1 MKSNRL
7 KIILRSVTLVII
19 VSFVIFGCKPPEEVK
34 KTEKVEPFP
43 AKEPTPAIIFNVA
56 TLNLSKSGTKY
67 EKQSILRLAEIIK
80 QEDIQIISLQG
91 ITRYPEISTRIDFI
105 DELRQQTDMYQKF
118 GETQNISGRLIGNA
132 VLSAY
137 PIKSSENFEYKKSK
151 TLATALATSVDAGVG
166 NVLFVSTLL
175 LESISPAEKLDC
187 ISTLEEIKKK
197 YDSSFFIVTGN
208 VSLLNKN
215 NFNGLNLEYG
225 DIKNQN
231 ILPQMLYLANDVM
244 KLLDAKKEE
253 TRYGILLIFKF
264 GLFNQ
269 PVNKR

>member
-1 MKSNRL
+1 MKINYAL
-7 KIILRSVTLVII
+7 AHCLIPTIM
-19 VSFVIFGCKPPEEVK
+19 FVFLLSGCTPPEEVK
-34 KTEKVEPFP
+34 NPEKVEPFP
-43 AKEPTPAIIFNVA
+43 AKEPTPATIFNVA

-67 EKQSILRLAEIIK
+67 EKQSISKLSEIIK

-91 ITRYPEISTRIDFI
+91 VTRYPEISTRIDFI
-105 DELRQQTDMYQKF
+105 DELRLQADMYQKF
-118 GETQNISGRLIGNA
+118 GETQNISGRQIGNA

-175 LESISPAEKLDC
+175 PESISSAEKLDC
-187 ISTLEEIKKK
+187 ISVLEEIKKM
-197 YDSSFFIVTGN
+197 YESAFFIVTGN
-208 VSLLNKN
+208 ISLLGKN
-215 NFNGLNLEYG
+215 NFNELNLENG
-225 DIKNQN
+225 NIKNQN
-231 ILPQMLYLANDVM
+231 IFPQILYLANDVM
-244 KLLDAKKEE
+244 KLLDTKKEE
-253 TRYGILLIFKF
+253 TRYGVLLIFKF